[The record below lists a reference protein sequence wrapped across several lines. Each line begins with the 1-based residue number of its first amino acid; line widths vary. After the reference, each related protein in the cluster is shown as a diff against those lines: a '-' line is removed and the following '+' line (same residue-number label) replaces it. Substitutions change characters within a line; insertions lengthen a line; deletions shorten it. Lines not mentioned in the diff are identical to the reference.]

1 MNQNI
6 VSAVFD
12 SHSEAETAVRE
23 LRQSGVRDSALSVIA
38 RNDSG
43 GGDYGD
49 ATTHEA
55 KEKGE
60 GLLKGALAGGGIGA
74 LLGIAA
80 LAIPGVGP
88 LAAAGAI
95 AASAVPEAAAIG
107 AGAGA
112 LAGGLSGL
120 LKKHGVSD
128 EDAGYYEGRINDGG
142 VFVSVDTSDG
152 AITPQAAQEILN
164 RAGGHSSSSPRTA
177 PAAALS
183 GSASGGS
190 QMSAS
195 SSGASSG
202 SHTSASTTSHGQAVQ
217 EERIPIV
224 EEELRVGKRE
234 VERGGARVHTH
245 VEETPVSEQVHLRE
259 EHVSVERRPVNQ
271 QISGDDLNRG
281 DLLQDR
287 EIEMTERSEEA
298 VVAKE
303 ARVREEVVVRKTAE
317 ERTEN
322 VQDTVRHTEVDVDQ
336 GRSGGNERQA
346 FGFSGDGGSMSPES
360 EAHSRDGATQSGR

>member
-12 SHSEAETAVRE
+12 SHSEAEAAVRD
-23 LRQSGVRDSALSVIA
+23 LRQRGVRDSALSVIA
-38 RNDSG
+38 RHDSG
-43 GGDYGD
+43 DGDYGD
-49 ATTHEA
+49 ANTHEA

-60 GLLKGALAGGGIGA
+60 GLLKGALAGGGVGA

-120 LKKHGVSD
+120 LAKHGVSD
-128 EDAGYYEGRINDGG
+128 EDASYYEGRINDGG

-152 AITPQAAQEILN
+152 AITPQAASDILN
-164 RAGGHSSSSPRTA
+164 GAGGHSSSAPRA
-177 PAAALS
+177 SSVGSFS
-183 GSASGGS
+183 GGAHTGS
-190 QMSAS
+190 QMSSA
-195 SSGASSG
+195 GAER
-202 SHTSASTTSHGQAVQ
+202 GQAIQ
-217 EERIPIV
+217 EEHIPIV

-234 VERGGARVHTH
+234 VERGGARVQTR
-245 VEETPVSEQVHLRE
+245 VEETPVTEQVNLRE

-271 QISGDDLNRG
+271 AISASDLDRG
-281 DLLQDR
+281 DLLQNR
-287 EIEMTERSEEA
+287 EVEMTARAEEA
-298 VVAKE
+298 VVGKE
-303 ARVREEVVVRKTAE
+303 AVVREELVVRKTAE
-317 ERTEN
+317 ERTQN
-322 VQDTVRHTEVDVDQ
+322 ISDTVRHTEVEVDRDNAQ
-336 GRSGGNERQA
+336 DRSA
-346 FGFSGDGGSMSPES
+346 FGSFGTGTSGSGEAGSGLSES
-360 EAHSRDGATQSGR
+360 DRTDRDNR

>member
-1 MNQNI
+1 MNHL

-12 SHSEAETAVRE
+12 SHAEAERAVTE
-23 LRQSGVRDSALSVIA
+23 LRQAGVRDSALSVIA
-38 RNDSG
+38 RHDSG
-43 GGDYGD
+43 QGNYGG
-49 ATTHEA
+49 ASTHEA

-60 GLLKGALAGGGIGA
+60 GALKGALGGGAVGA

-95 AASAVPEAAAIG
+95 AASAVPEAVAIG

-152 AITPQAAQEILN
+152 AISPSAAQEILY
-164 RAGGHSSSSPRTA
+164 RSGGHSASQPR
-177 PAAALS
+177 AATGSTTPTGSAFAFGS
-183 GSASGGS
+183 GGSASVPTTGS
-190 QMSAS
+190 A
-195 SSGASSG
+195 A
-202 SHTSASTTSHGQAVQ
+202 TTGRTGTVVA
-217 EERIPIV
+217 EEHIPIV

-234 VERGGARVHTH
+234 VERGGVHVSTH
-245 VEETPVSEQVHLRE
+245 VVEQPVHEEVTLRE
-259 EHVSVERRPVNQ
+259 EHVEVERRPV
-271 QISGDDLNRG
+271 SGTSTTLGTDAF
-281 DLLQDR
+281 Q
-287 EIEMTERSEEA
+287 ERTVELEARAEEA

-303 ARVREEVVVRKTAE
+303 AVVREELVVRKDVT
-317 ERTEN
+317 ERTQSIE
-322 VQDTVRHTEVDVDQ
+322 DTVRRTEVDVD
-336 GRSGGNERQA
+336 GDVDTTGGGTKRY
-346 FGFSGDGGSMSPES
+346 
-360 EAHSRDGATQSGR
+360 